1 MECIICNNENESNSV
16 EHIVSES
23 LGNKDY
29 IMQKGEICDACN
41 GLFSKFEQKA
51 LGNSIFIMERA
62 RHGIASK
69 RGKEARGQIKELQIQ
84 GDPEFRK
91 QHISVKGLSPE
102 NFFEYNPENKT
113 GKLIVESFD
122 KSEIATAKLILKTA
136 IEAIYKSRRELYSK
150 YNFQE
155 LKDYL
160 INKTNIDWP
169 FLSTNKEITKFISVP
184 RYYDKYRLGKIPCE
198 LKFFEVDSNTLLF
211 KFKFGAIAIL
221 INLLNRNISWTEDIV
236 EVDKNAMLYPL
247 HYREKQAKNGKK
259 VNR

>member
-29 IMQKGEICDACN
+29 VMNKGKICDACN
-41 GLFSKFEQKA
+41 GRFSTFEQKA

-62 RHGIASK
+62 RLGIESK
-69 RGKEARGQIKELQIQ
+69 KGKTAKGQIKELQIE
-84 GDPEFRK
+84 GHPEFKK

-102 NFFEYNPENKT
+102 NFVEFNPENKT

-136 IEAIYKSRRELYSK
+136 IESIYKSRRDLYTK

-160 INKTNIDWP
+160 TTKTNIDWP
-169 FLSTNKEITKFISVP
+169 FLSTDKELTKFISVP
-184 RYYDKYRLGKIPCE
+184 QYTDKHRLSKIPCE
-198 LKFFEVDSNTLLF
+198 LKFLEVDADTLLF
-211 KFKFGAIAIL
+211 KFKIGAVAIL
-221 INLLNRNISWTEDIV
+221 INLLNRNINWTEEIV
-236 EVDKNAMLYPL
+236 EVDKNAMLYPI
-247 HYREKQAKNGKK
+247 HVREKQEKKGKK